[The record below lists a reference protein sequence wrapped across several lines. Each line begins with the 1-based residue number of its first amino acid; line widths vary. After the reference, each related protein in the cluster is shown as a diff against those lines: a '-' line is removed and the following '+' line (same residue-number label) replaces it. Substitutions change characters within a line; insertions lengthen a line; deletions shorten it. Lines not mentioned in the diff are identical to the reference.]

1 MRTFKEYVETANG
14 AMNEEELFR
23 IYLAAVARRGLD
35 RGMFCLATHHDVC
48 ESVHVWTAPAAQG

>member
-1 MRTFKEYVETANG
+1 MRTFKEYVQTANG

-35 RGMFCLATHHDVC
+35 RGMFVSGGRSPHFGQARAV
-48 ESVHVWTAPAAQG
+48 A